1 MVKVKICGLTDLED
15 AAEAVKAGADYL
27 GFILYPKSPRYVPP
41 EKAAEIIG
49 NLPAEANVKKVAVV
63 VNFPPE
69 RLIELFDYGFDLI
82 QLHGDETPDI
92 LDYLPPEQVIKVFRV
107 KDSFDP
113 ALLKQWEGVYGFLLD
128 TYKKGVY
135 GGTGETFNWD
145 IAKKLVEEG
154 HKIFLSGGLN
164 PENVREAVCEVRPYA
179 VDVSSGVE
187 LTKGK
192 KDLKKLKEFIKRAK
206 SSEC

>member
-15 AAEAVKAGADYL
+15 AAEAAKAGADYL
-27 GFILYPKSPRYVPP
+27 GFILYPKSPRYIPL

-49 NLPAEANVKKVAVV
+49 NLPAGVDVKKVAVV
-63 VNFPPE
+63 VNEPPE

-113 ALLKQWEGVYGFLLD
+113 NLLKGWEGVYGFLLD
-128 TYKKGVY
+128 TYKKGAY
-135 GGTGETFNWD
+135 GGTGETFNWS

-164 PENVREAVCEVRPYA
+164 PENVQRAVCDVKPYA

-187 LTKGK
+187 LQKGK
-192 KDLKKLKEFIKRAK
+192 KDLKKLREFVKRAK